1 MQTPEGKKREKNVPK
16 SQISP
21 DLTTAMHLG
30 SSPRPQ
36 PQRANG
42 RKQKEGKERRYLVS
56 LKDRT
61 TDSQLSGTGKT
72 SPPLHQTWAE
82 SECAAWILGQNLVLT
97 HARQAS
103 F

>member
-1 MQTPEGKKREKNVPK
+1 MQTPEGKKREKNIPK

-30 SSPRPQ
+30 SSPHPQ
-36 PQRANG
+36 SQRAKG
-42 RKQKEGKERRYLVS
+42 RKQKEGKERRYYLVS

-72 SPPLHQTWAE
+72 SPPLHQTWAD
-82 SECAAWILGQNLVLT
+82 SECAWILGLNLVLT
-97 HARQAS
+97 HVRQAS